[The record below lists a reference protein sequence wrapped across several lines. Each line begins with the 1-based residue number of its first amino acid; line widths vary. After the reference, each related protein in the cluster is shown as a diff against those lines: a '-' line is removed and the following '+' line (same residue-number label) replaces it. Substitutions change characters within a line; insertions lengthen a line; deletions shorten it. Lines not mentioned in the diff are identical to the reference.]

1 MIGLGDGGMSDD
13 PYKKIAT
20 KYDRYVEPSIA
31 ALRQIGMKMYSPKAG
46 IHVLDVGC
54 GTGTNLMLYREAG
67 CNVFGIDLSPAMVEI
82 AQKKLGNRAD
92 IRLGDASKMPYSD
105 DSFDLVTAFFILHE
119 MPNRI
124 RPAVISEMA
133 RVVKHGGRIL
143 LIDYHLGPIRFPKG
157 WMFKVIILFFEIMA
171 GREHFRNYRD
181 FLARN
186 CLQNLIFTKNLRILN
201 EKIVGG
207 GNVAL
212 FLLKTQYRYP
222 TKYFESPIL

>member
-1 MIGLGDGGMSDD
+1 MIGFGDVGMSGD
-13 PYKKIAT
+13 PYKKIAK

-54 GTGTNLMLYREAG
+54 GTGTNLMLYHEAG

-82 AQKKLGNRAD
+82 ARKKLGNRAD

-124 RPAVISEMA
+124 RPAVISELA
-133 RVVKHGGRIL
+133 RVVKHDGRIL
-143 LIDYHLGPIRFPKG
+143 VIDYHLGPIPFPKG

-181 FLARN
+181 FLART

-212 FLLKTQYRYP
+212 FLLK
-222 TKYFESPIL
+222 SV